1 VLANE
6 NLSKPCKLQK
16 VQKKYYYYNGS
27 MAASSGQPYNQI
39 AILEASRSNK
49 LSTVYFYMRAI
60 SLRLQ
65 ALLLMYSIAIHV
77 GSW

>member
-1 VLANE
+1 
-6 NLSKPCKLQK
+6 
-16 VQKKYYYYNGS
+16 